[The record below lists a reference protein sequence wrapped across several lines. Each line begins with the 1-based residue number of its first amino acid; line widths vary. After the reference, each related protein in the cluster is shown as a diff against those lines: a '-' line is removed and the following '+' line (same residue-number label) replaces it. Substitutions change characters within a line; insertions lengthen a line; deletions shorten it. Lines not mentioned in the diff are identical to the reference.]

1 MRLNVAVAPRGHN
14 LRVDIKQLDV
24 RGNDSY
30 LPPVFLYDVNGP
42 VDGAGR
48 SPNAAAPHTDT
59 PLHGVTE
66 PTVCRHTHL
75 PSVPSLLTRPHPPL
89 LSRPAALPLSVP
101 LSWRPL
107 SSLLNLARV
116 LLSLALSGCPALH
129 GLPGVVI
136 TPGWSGRS
144 TTGGSRTPQRR
155 NPSRPG
161 LEIPLQLLGNVWSE
175 RLDSLWTPPVVFFK
189 QQQQEQ
195 QQPSAPSPEL
205 R

>member
-1 MRLNVAVAPRGHN
+1 MATRAPRAFEPGCFYV
-14 LRVDIKQLDV
+14 RVGVKQLDV
-24 RGNDSY
+24 RGNGSY

-48 SPNAAAPHTDT
+48 SPNAPAPHTDT

-66 PTVCRHTHL
+66 PAVCRHTHL
-75 PSVPSLLTRPHPPL
+75 PFVPALLTGPHPPL
-89 LSRPAALPLSVP
+89 LCRPAALPLSVP

-107 SSLLNLARV
+107 SSLPNLARV

-129 GLPGVVI
+129 GPPGVLI

-144 TTGGSRTPQRR
+144 TTGGSRTRQRR

-161 LEIPLQLLGNVWSE
+161 LESLRQLLGNVWSE
-175 RLDSLWTPPVVFFK
+175 RLGSWWTPPGVFFCNNNNL
-189 QQQQEQ
+189 
-195 QQPSAPSPEL
+195 SAPSPEL